1 MKLRMDLHAAYQ
13 LAPEV
18 DHITGKEISSK
29 PKGRRRSGNAMGT
42 DQDVRRG
49 DLWRELICRMQVHPA
64 LSRRYETKVSS
75 CVSLFVYAR
84 KGKGVMRDYGDR

>member
-1 MKLRMDLHAAYQ
+1 MDLHAAYQ
-13 LAPEV
+13 LAPEI

-49 DLWRELICRMQVHPA
+49 MAGTYFPGIHLTDR
-64 LSRRYETKVSS
+64 
-75 CVSLFVYAR
+75 
-84 KGKGVMRDYGDR
+84 GD